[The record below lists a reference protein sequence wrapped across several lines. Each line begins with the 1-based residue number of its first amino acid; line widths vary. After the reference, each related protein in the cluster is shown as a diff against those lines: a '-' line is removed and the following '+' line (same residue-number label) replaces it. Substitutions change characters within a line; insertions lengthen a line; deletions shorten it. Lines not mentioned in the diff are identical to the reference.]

1 VQTIYKRFSVVI
13 GFGLLV
19 LVLLFNALVTRRQL
33 AVQTE
38 NQVWLTRSRQVLL
51 ALTRTESV
59 LKDAETGQRGFLYTN
74 DPKYLA
80 PYNSATGQ
88 VDAEIDKLA
97 HLTAE
102 DSTEQ
107 ARIPMLR
114 SLAHQKLAELAQTI
128 SLYQSGKPEAAK
140 ALVLSDVGL
149 VKMDQIRALID
160 EMTQHE
166 ASIEAVR
173 SAAYQKSVRITVG
186 CIYLASL
193 IAALGAIFLA
203 YFILREMALREQHAR
218 QILEREEW
226 FRVTLTSLGD
236 AVIAT
241 DKLGRVTFLNPLAE
255 DLTGRKLA
263 EALGKPIE
271 QVFPIFN
278 ESTHKPVENP
288 IKKVLE
294 EGRIVGLANHTVLQH
309 VQGKITPIEDSASPI
324 RDAQHEVIGVV
335 LVFRDA
341 TIERKTQEVL
351 RRTEKLA
358 AAARLSATVAHEIN
372 NPLEAIGNLLYIAKG
387 VADLPR
393 AAKESLTLAEQEL
406 ERVSHITRQT
416 LGFYRE
422 STVPDQVDLSVLIES
437 VLKIYSNKLERKSI
451 TVHRNFGDC
460 PPIVGLS
467 GELRQALSNL
477 ISNAADAVSDYGTIH
492 VALRCVESVD
502 GKHAHVLIEDDGPGI
517 DPLHVDRIF
526 EPFFTTKKDV
536 GTGLGLWVTKEIV
549 DRHGG
554 TIEVSSRADKS
565 LTGTVFQMLLPC
577 SPESLGA

>member
-1 VQTIYKRFSVVI
+1 LQTVYKRFSVI
-13 GFGLLV
+13 LGFGILV
-19 LVLLFNALVTRRQL
+19 LVLLANALITRGQL
-33 AVQTE
+33 SVLTGD
-38 NQVWLTRSRQVLL
+38 QVWLTRSRQVLL
-51 ALTRTESV
+51 ALAQTESV

-80 PYNSATGQ
+80 PYNSAVVQ
-88 VDAEIDKLA
+88 VDTEIDKLA
-97 HLTAE
+97 RLTTD
-102 DSTEQ
+102 DSIEE
-107 ARIPMLR
+107 ARIPQLR
-114 SLAHQKLAELAQTI
+114 NLAHQKLAELAQTI
-128 SLYQSGKPEAAK
+128 SLHQSGKQEAAK
-140 ALVLSDVGL
+140 ALVLSDAGL
-149 VKMDQIRALID
+149 VTMDRIRALVD
-160 EMTQHE
+160 EMTQEEAALE
-166 ASIEAVR
+166 ASR
-173 SAAYQKSVRITVG
+173 TAAYQKSIRIFVG

-193 IAALGAIFLA
+193 LGILGAIFLG
-203 YFILREMALREQHAR
+203 YLILREMALRERHAL
-218 QILEREEW
+218 QIAEREEW

-241 DKLGRVTFLNPLAE
+241 DNQGRVTFLNPLAE
-255 DLTGRKLA
+255 DLTGWKLA
-263 EALGKPIE
+263 DALNQPV
-271 QVFPIFN
+271 QDVFPIFN

-309 VQGKITPIEDSASPI
+309 AQGKLTPIEDSASPI
-324 RDAQHEVIGVV
+324 RDPQHNVIGVV

-341 TIERKTQEVL
+341 TMERKTQEVL
-351 RRTEKLA
+351 RKTEKLA

-387 VADLPR
+387 MADLPK
-393 AAKESLTLAEQEL
+393 AAKDSILLAEQEL

-451 TVHRNFGDC
+451 AVHRDFGDC
-460 PPIVGLS
+460 PPIVGLT

-477 ISNAADAVSDYGTIH
+477 ISNAADAVSEHGSIH
-492 VALRCVESVD
+492 VALRCVETAD
-502 GKHAHVLIEDDGPGI
+502 GKHVHVLIEDDGPGI
-517 DPLHVDRIF
+517 DPLHIERIF

-554 TIEVSSRADKS
+554 TIEVHPRADKNLS
-565 LTGTVFQMLLPC
+565 GTVFRLLLPC
-577 SPESLGA
+577 SPE

>member
-1 VQTIYKRFSVVI
+1 VQTVYKRFSVVI
-13 GFGLLV
+13 GFGSLV
-19 LVLLFNALVTRRQL
+19 LVLLANALMTRGQL
-33 AVQTE
+33 SILTGD
-38 NQVWLTRSRQVLL
+38 QVWLTRSRQVLL

-74 DPKYLA
+74 DLKYLA
-80 PYNSATGQ
+80 PYNSATRQ
-88 VDAEIDKLA
+88 VDSEIDKLA
-97 HLTAE
+97 QLTAGDANE
-102 DSTEQ
+102 E
-107 ARIPMLR
+107 ARIPRLR
-114 SLAHQKLAELAQTI
+114 SLAHQKLAELAETI
-128 SLYQSGKPEAAK
+128 SLYQSGKTEAAK

-149 VKMDQIRALID
+149 ATMDQIRALID
-160 EMTQHE
+160 GMTQEE
-166 ASIEAVR
+166 ASLEAAR
-173 SAAYQKSVRITVG
+173 SAAYQKSIRIMVG

-193 IAALGAIFLA
+193 VGILGAIFLG
-203 YFILREMALREQHAR
+203 YLILHEMALREEHAR
-218 QILEREEW
+218 QISEREEW

-241 DKLGRVTFLNPLAE
+241 DNLGRVTFLNPLAE
-255 DLTGRKLA
+255 DLTGWKLA
-263 EALGKPIE
+263 DALSKPI
-271 QVFPIFN
+271 QDVFPIYN

-309 VQGKITPIEDSASPI
+309 VQGKLTPIEDSASPI
-324 RDAQHEVIGVV
+324 RDAQHSVIGVV

-351 RRTEKLA
+351 RKTEKLA

-387 VADLPR
+387 MADLPR
-393 AAKESLTLAEQEL
+393 AARESITLAEQEL

-422 STVPDQVDLSVLIES
+422 STVPDQVDLSVLIDS

-451 TVHRNFGDC
+451 TVHRDFGNC
-460 PPIVGLS
+460 PPIVGLT

-477 ISNAADAVSDYGTIH
+477 ISNAADAVSEHGTIQ
-492 VALRCVESVD
+492 VALRCVESAE
-502 GKHAHVLIEDDGPGI
+502 GKHVHVLIEDDGPGI
-517 DPLHVDRIF
+517 DPLHIDRIF
-526 EPFFTTKKDV
+526 EPFFTTKKEV

-554 TIEVSSRADKS
+554 TIEVYPRADKS
-565 LTGTVFQMLLPC
+565 LSGTVFQMLLPC

>member
-1 VQTIYKRFSVVI
+1 VQTVYKRFSVVL

-19 LVLLFNALVTRRQL
+19 LLLLANALITRRQL
-33 AVQTE
+33 FVLTGDQT
-38 NQVWLTRSRQVLL
+38 WLTRSRQVLL
-51 ALTRTESV
+51 ALARTESV

-80 PYNSATGQ
+80 PYNSAIVQ

-97 HLTAE
+97 RLTTGDLIE
-102 DSTEQ
+102 E
-107 ARIPMLR
+107 ARVPELR
-114 SLAHQKLAELAQTI
+114 NLAHQKLAELAQTI
-128 SLYQSGKPEAAK
+128 SLYRNGNQQAAK
-140 ALVLSDVGL
+140 ALVLSDAGL
-149 VKMDQIRALID
+149 VTMDRIRALID
-160 EMTQHE
+160 EMTQEE
-166 ASIEAVR
+166 ARLETVR
-173 SAAYQKSVRITVG
+173 TLAYQKSIRIFVG

-193 IAALGAIFLA
+193 LGILGAIFLG
-203 YFILREMALREQHAR
+203 YLILREMALRDQHAR
-218 QILEREEW
+218 QIAEREEW

-241 DKLGRVTFLNPLAE
+241 DNLGQVTFLNPLAE
-255 DLTGRKLA
+255 HLTGWKMA
-263 EALGKPIE
+263 DALNRPIQE
-271 QVFPIFN
+271 VFPIFN

-288 IKKVLE
+288 IKKVLQ

-309 VQGKITPIEDSASPI
+309 VQGKLTPIEDSASPI
-324 RDAQHEVIGVV
+324 RDPQHNVIGVV

-351 RRTEKLA
+351 RKTEKLA

-387 VADLPR
+387 MADLPK
-393 AAKESLTLAEQEL
+393 AAKESITLAEQEL

-451 TVHRNFGDC
+451 IVRRDFGDC
-460 PPIVGLS
+460 PSIVGLT

-477 ISNAADAVSDYGTIH
+477 ISNAADAVSDHGTIQ
-492 VALRCVESVD
+492 VALRCVENSD
-502 GKHAHVLIEDDGPGI
+502 GKHVHVLIEDDGPGI
-517 DPLHVDRIF
+517 DPLHIDRIF

-549 DRHGG
+549 GRHGG
-554 TIEVSSRADKS
+554 TIEVHPRSHTGLS
-565 LTGTVFQMLLPC
+565 GTVFRMLLPC
-577 SPESLGA
+577 SPEAPGL